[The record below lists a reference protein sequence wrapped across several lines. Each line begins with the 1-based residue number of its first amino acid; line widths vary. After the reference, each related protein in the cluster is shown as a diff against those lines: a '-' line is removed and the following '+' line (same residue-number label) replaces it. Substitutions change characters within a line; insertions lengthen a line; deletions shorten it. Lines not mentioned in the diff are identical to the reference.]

1 MVHDHPLREALL
13 DELHAREAPR
23 ITTPAT
29 VLGIA
34 LKRPHQA
41 AQRDREEDLGQ
52 LSALAGGAA
61 FAPGTKHAAFTRDG
75 WRVLWESHT
84 EFTSYTA
91 VAESPGAPFETAP
104 EDAFPA
110 EWERADPAV
119 RIAAVRVEVLPMPA
133 TEAELVS
140 QTSQWLSPERTII
153 NQVGGSGLVLAGD
166 FRTDADGFMRFVL
179 FVPPDVGPGRT
190 GRAVQWV
197 LDLETYRAMAM
208 IGFIRASE
216 VGAQLNAIDPRL
228 ADLVDHLDNSERPND
243 EVLHEL
249 LSIVGELEALAM
261 THDFRFGATAAYDA
275 IVEARIAALAED
287 RFDGRRTMGEF
298 LSRRYSPAIRT
309 VESTQERLHRTLQ
322 RSGRAA
328 DLLRTRVDVSR
339 AAQNQALLTN
349 MDRRAETQMR
359 LQRAVEGLSFLAIS
373 YYTVSLL
380 AYVLTPF
387 AGQLG
392 LSKGWLLAGL
402 VPVVVV
408 AVWIGM
414 RALRKRIHRLTH
426 RS

>member
-1 MVHDHPLREALL
+1 MHDHPLREALL

-29 VLGIA
+29 VIGLA

-41 AQRDREEDLGQ
+41 AQRDREEDLAQ
-52 LSALAGGAA
+52 LSALAGGAT
-61 FAPGTKHAAFTRDG
+61 FAPGTKHAAFSRDG
-75 WRVLWESHT
+75 WDITWESHT

-91 VAESPGAPFETAP
+91 VADAPGEAFAVSAQE
-104 EDAFPA
+104 AFPA
-110 EWERADPAV
+110 DWEGSDPAL
-119 RIAAVRVEVLPMPA
+119 RMAAVRVEVLPMPP
-133 TEAELVS
+133 TEADLVQ
-140 QTSQWLSPERTII
+140 QTSAWLSPERTII
-153 NQVGGSGLVLAGD
+153 NQVGGGSGLVLAGD
-166 FRTDADGFMRFVL
+166 FRVDADGYMRFVL
-179 FVPPDVGPGRT
+179 FVPDDVGPGRT

-197 LDLETYRAMAM
+197 LDLEAYRAMAM
-208 IGFIRASE
+208 IGFVRANE
-216 VGAQLNAIDPRL
+216 VGARLNAIDPRL
-228 ADLVDHLDNSERPND
+228 AALVDQLDNSDRPNE

-249 LSIVGELEALAM
+249 LSVVGELEALAM
-261 THDFRFGATAAYDA
+261 AHDFRFGATAAYDA
-275 IVEARIAALAED
+275 IVEDRIAALAED

-309 VESTQERLHRTLQ
+309 VESTKARLDRTLQ

-328 DLLRTRVDVSR
+328 DLLRTRVDVDR
-339 AAQNQALLTN
+339 AAQNQTILSS
-349 MDRRAETQMR
+349 MDNRAETQMR